1 MARPTKM
8 TNCVIGKLEEAF
20 ALGCTDAEA
29 CFYADIHPDT
39 LYDYCKKN
47 PQFSERKSLLKLKPV
62 LKAKKTILENLNDA
76 KVAQWYLERKCKE
89 EFNTKIEQKPL
100 IDFPASALKI
110 EIIGNQVNESKGN
123 DEVLS

>member
-8 TNCVIGKLEEAF
+8 TNVTIGKLEEAF
-20 ALGCTDAEA
+20 ALGCSDSEA
-29 CFYADIHPDT
+29 CFYADINPDT

-47 PQFSERKSLLKLKPV
+47 PQFSERKALLKMKPI
-62 LKAKKTILENLNDA
+62 LKAKKTILDNLEDA

-100 IDFPASALKI
+100 IDFPTSALKI
-110 EIIGNQVNESKGN
+110 EIVGNQNNEVKH
-123 DEVLS
+123 EILL

>member
-8 TNCVIGKLEEAF
+8 TNVTIGKLEEAF
-20 ALGCTDAEA
+20 ALGCSDSEA
-29 CFYADIHPDT
+29 CFYADINPDT

-47 PQFSERKSLLKLKPV
+47 PQFSERKALLKLKPI
-62 LKAKKTILENLNDA
+62 LKDKKTILDNLEDA

-100 IDFPASALKI
+100 IDFPTSALKI
-110 EIIGNQVNESKGN
+110 EIVGNQNNESK
-123 DEVLS
+123 